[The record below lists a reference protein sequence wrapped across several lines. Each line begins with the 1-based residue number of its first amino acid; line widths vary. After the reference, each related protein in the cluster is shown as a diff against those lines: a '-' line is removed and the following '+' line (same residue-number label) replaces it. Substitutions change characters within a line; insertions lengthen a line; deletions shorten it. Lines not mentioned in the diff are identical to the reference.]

1 MPYIRIIKD
10 LPNLFLNK
18 GDEVHVTAIYDTGG
32 TVYTHA
38 NGQTRYIFSDEFEVL
53 PNKEIEYHI

>member
-18 GDEVHVTAIYDTGG
+18 GDEVQVSTIYDTGG
-32 TVYTHA
+32 TCVPTPD
-38 NGQTRYIFSDEFEVL
+38 GDTRYVFSDEFEVL
-53 PNKEIEYHI
+53 PNKE